1 MSDITLNIIRHR
13 GEALPLGRNMAVKLL
28 LEKSSPKK
36 PSKSQR
42 AVSAIR
48 EFWFKSALR
57 LRAS

>member
-1 MSDITLNIIRHR
+1 MEDLCMSDITLNIIRHR

-42 AVSAIR
+42 AVSAVR
-48 EFWFKSALR
+48 EY
-57 LRAS
+57 